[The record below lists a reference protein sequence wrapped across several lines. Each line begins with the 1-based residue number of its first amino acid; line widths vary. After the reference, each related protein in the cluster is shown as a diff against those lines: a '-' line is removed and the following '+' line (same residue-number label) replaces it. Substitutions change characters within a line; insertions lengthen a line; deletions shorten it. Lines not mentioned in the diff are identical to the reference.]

1 MSKKILNVGLIGKT
15 NAGKSTLIN
24 SIVGKKISIENK
36 KVNTTFEIIIGI
48 KNIKD
53 TQIIFFDTPGS
64 KVLYSTSSHNKK
76 IKSDIWETI
85 NNVDIILFIID
96 IKKYNY
102 NSIVSDLKKIKET
115 NKPVI
120 IVFNKMDLIKNNV
133 ILSYI
138 NDLNKTNLVQD
149 FFNISAKYTKGINQ
163 LIFYLIS
170 RSKTDKWRFVN
181 NEVSDKDDIFI
192 SNECTRNAILKYLHE
207 EVPYNLNI
215 RNIIFKVLKNKDI
228 KIKQS
233 IELKNL
239 RYKPIILGKNGNT
252 IKKIRKSSQNEIA
265 NIMKSKVHLYL
276 QVNKIND

>member
-36 KVNTTFEIIIGI
+36 KVNTTFETIVGI

-64 KVLYSTSSHNKK
+64 KVLYSTSSYNKK

-85 NNVDIILFIID
+85 NKVDIILFIID

-102 NSIVSDLKKIKET
+102 NSIVSDLKKINET

-120 IVFNKMDLIKNNV
+120 IVFNKMDLINNNV

-149 FFNISAKYTKGINQ
+149 FFNISAKYTKGIDQ

-170 RSKTDKWRFVN
+170 RSKTDKWVFVN

-192 SNECTRNAILKYLHE
+192 SNECTRNAILKYLHK

-215 RNIIFKVLKNKDI
+215 RNIIFKVLKNRDL

-239 RYKPIILGKNGNT
+239 RYKPIILGKNGDT
-252 IKKIRKSSQNEIA
+252 IKKIRKCSQNEIA
-265 NIMKSKVHLYL
+265 SIMKSKVHLYL

>member
-24 SIVGKKISIENK
+24 SIVGKKISIENE
-36 KVNTTFEIIIGI
+36 KVNTTFETIVGI
-48 KNIKD
+48 KNIND

-64 KVLYSTSSHNKK
+64 KVLYSTSSYNKK

-120 IVFNKMDLIKNNV
+120 IVFNKMDLVKNNV

-149 FFNISAKYTKGINQ
+149 FFNISAKYTKGIDQ

-192 SNECTRNAILKYLHE
+192 SNECTRNAILKYLHK

-215 RNIIFKVLKNKDI
+215 RNVIFKVLKNNDL

-239 RYKPIILGKNGNT
+239 RYKPIILGKNGDT
-252 IKKIRKSSQNEIA
+252 IKKIRKCSQNDIA
-265 NIMKSKVHLYL
+265 SIMKSKVHLYL